1 MKRII
6 FLIIFLVVFL
16 FGASFA
22 LSNAQEVRLSYYFFE
37 KNVQLPWVIFGSMC
51 IGVVLGI
58 VAMMSIVIRLKHE
71 LSKKNKEVKVIE
83 KEVANLRAL
92 PLKDKH

>member
-16 FGASFA
+16 LGASFA
-22 LSNAQEVRLSYYFFE
+22 LSNAQDVQLSYYFFE
-37 KNVQLPWVIFGSMC
+37 TTVKLPWVIFGSMC
-51 IGVVLGI
+51 VGVVLGI
-58 VAMMSIVIRLKHE
+58 FSMMSMVIRLKHE
-71 LSKKNKEVKVIE
+71 LSRKNKEVKVIE

>member
-16 FGASFA
+16 LGASFA

-58 VAMMSIVIRLKHE
+58 VAMMGIVIRLKHE

>member
-1 MKRII
+1 MKRIVFLVI
-6 FLIIFLVVFL
+6 FLIVFL

-22 LSNAQEVRLSYYFFE
+22 LSNAQEVQLSYYFFQIDV
-37 KNVQLPWVIFGSMC
+37 KLPWVIFGSMC
-51 IGVVLGI
+51 VGVALGVI
-58 VAMMSIVIRLKHE
+58 AMVSIVVRLKHE

>member
-6 FLIIFLVVFL
+6 ILIILLVVFL

-22 LSNAQEVRLSYYFFE
+22 LSNAQEVQLSYYFFQIDV
-37 KNVQLPWVIFGSMC
+37 KLPWVIFGSMVT
-51 IGVVLGI
+51 GVALGI
-58 VAMMSIVIRLKHE
+58 IAMVGIVFRLKHE